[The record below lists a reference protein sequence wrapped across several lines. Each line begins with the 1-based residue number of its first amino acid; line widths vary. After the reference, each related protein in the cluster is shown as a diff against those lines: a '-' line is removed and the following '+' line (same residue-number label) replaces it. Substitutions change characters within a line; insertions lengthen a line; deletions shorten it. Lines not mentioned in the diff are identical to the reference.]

1 MIQLFIVSALIG
13 LLAALVGIFIAM
25 KIQFRSLT
33 RLQMQQEA
41 WQRAQEAHQRTWEVR
56 QGSHALDVE
65 KKLSRQIQQVE
76 ETWQTWEVRDQE
88 RIAAMTQ
95 EFQMLMGKLNL
106 EHELAKLPHT
116 DETPLLSND
125 HGQSQQPFKNW
136 RPPTFCGADL
146 SGRDLSNRYLVRVDF
161 REARLAGT
169 NFYMA
174 DLRGACLAGADLT
187 DADLSGADLSG
198 ADLRSTIL
206 KGANLLVADMH
217 NAVLNGANLRGIRN
231 LTADQAYSAIF
242 DNATQ
247 FDADF
252 DVTLPR
258 IRSIRFTVYTESTPL
273 VSLQSSQIVKQLEAP
288 RNTVEAMPT
297 ITPPEATEK
306 QPAVSESPS
315 EAIEKQPAVSESL
328 ADSADT
334 VPPASA
340 IAIRTPET
348 ADEPQPDTEDII
360 STEAISN
367 AALPDATGEPLPDSE
382 ETIPH
387 QAITLAELPGAS
399 EQPPPEEL
407 EMVPPQSLPPTD
419 LSDTPE
425 ESLTEESEMVVPESL
440 PPTDLQDVPT
450 RPLQDTAEADSVKSA
465 EPGELIEQPEITED
479 ADGAVTEVTDFANG
493 ESANHINNGSSTNG
507 TSSIVPD
514 LTSLMEQPI
523 EDTPLM
529 PPPSN
534 GNSHTPTETQP
545 RPDKQGNRHT
555 GEAGKGTHRKGQ
567 SGRRRARTN

>member
-33 RLQMQQEA
+33 RLQVQQEA

-56 QGSHALDVE
+56 QGRHALDVE
-65 KKLSRQIQQVE
+65 KKLSRQVQQVE
-76 ETWQTWEVRDQE
+76 ETWQTWEIRDQE
-88 RIAAMTQ
+88 RIAAMTE
-95 EFQMLMGKLNL
+95 EFQALMGKLNL

-116 DETPLLSND
+116 DETPLLSNE
-125 HGQSQQPFKNW
+125 HGQSQHPFKNW

-146 SGRDLSNRYLVRVDF
+146 SGRDLSNRYLVRADF

-187 DADLSGADLSG
+187 DAELSGADRSG
-198 ADLRSTIL
+198 ADLRFTIL

-217 NAVLNGANLRGIRN
+217 NAVLNGADLRGIRN

-242 DNATQ
+242 DNTTR

-258 IRSIRFTVYTESTPL
+258 IPSIRFTVYTESTPL
-273 VSLQSSQIVKQLEAP
+273 ISLQSGKIVKQLEAP
-288 RNTVEAMPT
+288 RNTVEATPT

-306 QPAVSESPS
+306 QPAVSETLS
-315 EAIEKQPAVSESL
+315 EATEEQPAVRETR

-334 VPPASA
+334 IPPESA

-348 ADEPQPDTEDII
+348 ADEPQPDIEDTI

-367 AALPDATGEPLPDSE
+367 AVLPDAAGEPLPDSE

-387 QAITLAELPGAS
+387 QAVTLADLPGAS

-425 ESLTEESEMVVPESL
+425 ESLTEESDMVTPESL
-440 PPTDLQDVPT
+440 LSTDLQDAPS
-450 RPLQDTAEADSVKSA
+450 RPLQDISEADSVKSA
-465 EPGELIEQPEITED
+465 EPGELVEQPEITED
-479 ADGAVTEVTDFANG
+479 ADWAVPEVTDFANG

-514 LTSLMEQPI
+514 LTSLMEQPV

-529 PPPSN
+529 PPSN
-534 GNSHTPTETQP
+534 GNSHTPTETHP
-545 RPDKQGNRHT
+545 RPDKQGNRRT
-555 GEAGKGTHRKGQ
+555 GEAGKGTYRKGQ

>member
-1 MIQLFIVSALIG
+1 MSALIG

-25 KIQFRSLT
+25 KVQFRSLT
-33 RLQMQQEA
+33 RLRVQQEA

-65 KKLSRQIQQVE
+65 KKLSRQVQQVE

-88 RIAAMTQ
+88 RIAAMT
-95 EFQMLMGKLNL
+95 EGFQALMGKLNL

-116 DETPLLSND
+116 DETPLLSNE

-146 SGRDLSNRYLVRVDF
+146 SGRDLSNRYLVRADF

-187 DADLSGADLSG
+187 DAELSGADLSG

-242 DNATQ
+242 DNTTQ

-258 IRSIRFTVYTESTPL
+258 IPSIRFTVYTESTPL
-273 VSLQSSQIVKQLEAP
+273 ISLQSGKIVKQLEAP
-288 RNTVEAMPT
+288 RNTVEATPT
-297 ITPPEATEK
+297 ITPSEAT
-306 QPAVSESPS
+306 
-315 EAIEKQPAVSESL
+315 EKQPAVSESL
-328 ADSADT
+328 ADSAE
-334 VPPASA
+334 SA

-348 ADEPQPDTEDII
+348 ADEPHPDIEDTI

-387 QAITLAELPGAS
+387 QAVTLADLPGAS
-399 EQPPPEEL
+399 EKPLAEEL

-425 ESLTEESEMVVPESL
+425 ESLTEESEIVAPESL
-440 PPTDLQDVPT
+440 PSIDLQDAPT
-450 RPLQDTAEADSVKSA
+450 KPLQDTSEADSVKSA

-479 ADGAVTEVTDFANG
+479 ADWSGPEVTDFANG
-493 ESANHINNGSSTNG
+493 KSANHINNGSSTNG

-514 LTSLMEQPI
+514 LTSLMEQPV

-534 GNSHTPTETQP
+534 GNSHAPTETHP
-545 RPDKQGNRHT
+545 RPDKQGNRRT
-555 GEAGKGTHRKGQ
+555 EEAGKGTHRKGQ

>member
-33 RLQMQQEA
+33 RLQVQQEA

-65 KKLSRQIQQVE
+65 KKLSRQVQQVE

-88 RIAAMTQ
+88 RIAAMTE
-95 EFQMLMGKLNL
+95 EFQALMGKLNL
-106 EHELAKLPHT
+106 EHELAKLPYT
-116 DETPLLSND
+116 DETPLLSNE

-146 SGRDLSNRYLVRVDF
+146 SGRDLSNRYLVRADF

-187 DADLSGADLSG
+187 DAELSGADLSG

-242 DNATQ
+242 DNTTQ

-258 IRSIRFTVYTESTPL
+258 IPSIRFTVYTESTPL
-273 VSLQSSQIVKQLEAP
+273 ISLQSGKIVKQLEAP
-288 RNTVEAMPT
+288 RNTVEATPT
-297 ITPPEATEK
+297 ITPSEATEK
-306 QPAVSESPS
+306 QPAVSESL
-315 EAIEKQPAVSESL
+315 V
-328 ADSADT
+328 DSADT
-334 VPPASA
+334 IPPESA

-348 ADEPQPDTEDII
+348 ADEPQPDIEDTI

-367 AALPDATGEPLPDSE
+367 AVLPDAAGEPLPDSE

-387 QAITLAELPGAS
+387 QAVTLADQPGAS
-399 EQPPPEEL
+399 EQPTPEEL

-425 ESLTEESEMVVPESL
+425 ESLTEESEMVPPESL
-440 PPTDLQDVPT
+440 PSIDLQDAPT
-450 RPLQDTAEADSVKSA
+450 RPLQDTTEADSVKSA

-479 ADGAVTEVTDFANG
+479 ADWSIPDATDFANG
-493 ESANHINNGSSTNG
+493 KSANHINNGS
-507 TSSIVPD
+507 SSIVPD
-514 LTSLMEQPI
+514 LTSLMEQPV
-523 EDTPLM
+523 EDTPVM
-529 PPPSN
+529 PPSN
-534 GNSHTPTETQP
+534 GKSHTPTETHP
-545 RPDKQGNRHT
+545 RPDKQGNRRT

-567 SGRRRARTN
+567 SGRRRTRTN